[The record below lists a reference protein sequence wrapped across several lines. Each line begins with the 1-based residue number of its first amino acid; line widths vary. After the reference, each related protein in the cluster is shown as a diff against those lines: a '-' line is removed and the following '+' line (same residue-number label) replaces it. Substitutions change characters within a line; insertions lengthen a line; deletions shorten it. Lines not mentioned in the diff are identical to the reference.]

1 MVSYYTVNEF
11 SNLTGKDPGN
21 IRRMLIN
28 GTLSGE
34 KVGRQ
39 WLIPKDTTLPADK
52 RLRSGKYRKWRQK
65 VMLNQHNPELM
76 HSLKEMCI
84 KLSETYGATL
94 DSIVLYGSYA
104 RGEETPESDV
114 DIAVILKVG
123 NTEEMHDKM
132 VDIVVDY
139 ESAIKKLLEKNEN
152 GYCNYYSVWIFCGP
166 QYPIFPPID
175 GKENTTNPNLI
186 EEFINI

>member
-1 MVSYYTVNEF
+1 
-11 SNLTGKDPGN
+11 
-21 IRRMLIN
+21 
-28 GTLSGE
+28 
-34 KVGRQ
+34 
-39 WLIPKDTTLPADK
+39 
-52 RLRSGKYRKWRQK
+52 
-65 VMLNQHNPELM
+65 MLNQHNPELM

-139 ESAIKKLLEKNEN
+139 ELDLAVTL
-152 GYCNYYSVWIFCGP
+152 SVV
-166 QYPIFPPID
+166 PID
-175 GKENTTNPNLI
+175 YDQYVEWNKTLPFYKNVEKEGIILWKAA
-186 EEFINI
+186 